1 MEETTKTEKSTAA
14 PVGAGAPKRTPSAGG
29 ARGGYAGGARGGSSS
44 RPGAGGGSKS
54 GSSGGAA
61 GGRGGARRPSFERPK
76 PEFDQK
82 MLAVRRVTRVVSGG
96 RRMSFAV
103 AIAIGDKKGSV
114 GVGTGKAGDTAL
126 AINKAIRS
134 AKKTM
139 IKIKLNKQG
148 SLPQRVEAKYS
159 SAKVMIMP
167 NRGKGLVSGSA
178 TRDILTLAGVT
189 NVTSKV
195 LSTSK
200 NKLNIARATI
210 EALSQVATK
219 RGAVEVKSEVKNV
232 PAEAAP
238 ATV

>member
-1 MEETTKTEKSTAA
+1 MEETTKTEKSTTA
-14 PVGAGAPKRTPSAGG
+14 GAGAPKRTPAAGG
-29 ARGGYAGGARGGSSS
+29 ARGGYAGGARGGGGSS
-44 RPGAGGGSKS
+44 RPGAGGGSKG

-61 GGRGGARRPSFERPK
+61 GGRGGNRRPSFERPK

-148 SLPQRVEAKYS
+148 SIQQRVSAKYS
-159 SAKVMIMP
+159 SARVMIMP

-210 EALSQVATK
+210 DALSQVATK
-219 RGAVEVKSEVKNV
+219 RGAVEVKTEVKV
-232 PAEAAP
+232 PGEVAP

>member
-1 MEETTKTEKSTAA
+1 MEETKTTEKSAVA
-14 PVGAGAPKRTPSAGG
+14 PSSAPKRTPTSGG
-29 ARGGYAGGARGGSSS
+29 ARGGYAGGARGGGSS
-44 RPGAGGGSKS
+44 RGGAGGGSK
-54 GSSGGAA
+54 GGPSGGGA
-61 GGRGGARRPSFERPK
+61 GGSRGGNRRPSFERPK

-148 SLPQRVEAKYS
+148 SLPQRVEAKYA

-210 EALSQVATK
+210 VALSQVAVK
-219 RGAVEVKSEVKNV
+219 RGAVEVKSS
-232 PAEAAP
+232 PAEVTP